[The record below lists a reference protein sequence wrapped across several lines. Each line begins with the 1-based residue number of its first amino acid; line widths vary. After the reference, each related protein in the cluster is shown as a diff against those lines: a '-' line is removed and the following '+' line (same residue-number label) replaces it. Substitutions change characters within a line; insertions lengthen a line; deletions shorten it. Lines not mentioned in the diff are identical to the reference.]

1 MSNSKNIPFH
11 PVQQYA
17 NGIYPTGYQQG
28 ASLLDIVALEVL
40 KTLLKNDES
49 QMEEDVADAFMIAKM
64 FLIEREKH
72 L

>member
-1 MSNSKNIPFH
+1 MSDLKNIPFH

-28 ASLLDIVALEVL
+28 ASLMDIVALEVL
-40 KTLLKNDES
+40 KVMLKNDDS
-49 QMEEDVADAFMIAKM
+49 QIDEDVADAFMIAKK

>member
-28 ASLLDIVALEVL
+28 ASLMDIVALEVL
-40 KTLLKNDES
+40 KVMLKNDDS
-49 QMEEDVADAFMIAKM
+49 QIDEDVADAFMIAKK